1 MTPTQRRRSF
11 RSGFKKPGYWLSLA
25 ALTLALIA
33 AAPLGPVSRPADVL
47 PLLFWIANA
56 CFVLFLW
63 SFAWL
68 GPVWGLGALVWMGLW
83 VGLSGLAAR
92 EAELAWMPVLF
103 LLFGWVAHRGVEHWK
118 AVLQEG
124 AVREER
130 LSEEINTRADELRH
144 AGELE
149 AATGERLRRY
159 QKLRQLANALNLALG
174 EDELADCIVQGT
186 AQLVGGVD
194 QILLYLVSAESL
206 ELELKK
212 VWRRRE
218 GPPVKAKHGDAFD
231 HWVMRQGQ
239 PLLVEDVA
247 HDFRF
252 EQVSEQLERRVG
264 ALLTVPL
271 VSKDRAL
278 GVLRLESSRV
288 QGLGPDELRLI
299 RIAGDLAS
307 LGIENS
313 RLYGRMAQLAM
324 TDDLTGLEV
333 KEYFLK
339 ELQGFLKDG
348 EPPRRGAVLLI
359 DIDRFKEYNDEFGHS
374 AGDKLLRGIGEILR
388 RTRRP
393 EDALARFGG
402 EEFVCLLRGA
412 GLPEGIR
419 RAEEIRAR
427 VETCPVELRRMVTR
441 ITVSV
446 GVAVCPED
454 GGRPEELL
462 QAADRRLY
470 RAKNEGRN
478 RVCASG

>member
-11 RSGFKKPGYWLSLA
+11 KKPGYWLSLS
-25 ALTLALIA
+25 ALSLALIA
-33 AAPLGPVSRPADVL
+33 VAPLGPVSRPADIL
-47 PLLFWIANA
+47 PLLFWIGNA
-56 CFVLFLW
+56 CFVLLLW
-63 SFAWL
+63 AFAWL
-68 GPVWGLGALVWMGLW
+68 GPLWGLGAMVWMALW
-83 VGLSGLAAR
+83 MGLSGLAAR
-92 EAELAWMPVLF
+92 QTELAWMPVQF
-103 LLFGWVAHRGVEHWK
+103 LLFGWAAHRGVERWK

-124 AVREER
+124 AVAEER
-130 LSEEINTRADELRH
+130 LREKLNTLEEELKRV
-144 AGELE
+144 GEVE
-149 AATGERLRRY
+149 AATEERLKRY
-159 QKLRQLANALNLALG
+159 QKLRQLANALNLALAQA
-174 EDELADCIVQGT
+174 DLADCIAQGT
-186 AQLVGGVD
+186 AQLVGRVD
-194 QILLYLVSAESL
+194 QVLLYLVNPDSL
-206 ELELKK
+206 DLELKR

-218 GPPVKAKHGDAFD
+218 GAPVKAKHGDAFD

-252 EQVSEQLERRVG
+252 EQVSEKLERPVA
-264 ALLTVPL
+264 ALLAVPL

-278 GVLRLESSRV
+278 GVLRLESSAVR
-288 QGLGPDELRLI
+288 GLGPDELRLI

-313 RLYGRMAQLAM
+313 RLYGRMAELAM
-324 TDDLTGLEV
+324 TDDLTGLGV
-333 KEYFLK
+333 KEHFLK
-339 ELQGFLKDG
+339 ELEDFLKDRG
-348 EPPRRGAVLLI
+348 PSRRGAVLLI
-359 DIDRFKEYNDEFGHS
+359 DIDHFKEYNDQFGHS
-374 AGDKLLRGIGEILR
+374 AGDKLLRGIGEILLGG
-388 RTRRP
+388 RRP

-412 GLPEGIR
+412 GISEGTR

-427 VETCPVELRRMVTR
+427 VEACPIELRRTVTR

-446 GVAVCPED
+446 GVAACPED
-454 GGRPEELL
+454 GARAEELL